1 MSEVEFGLK
10 LIESYRTWAQWLVTL
25 DFAAIGAVAFL
36 YRFNQE
42 GISSDAKWVLL
53 PFGISILAASMV
65 VGNLS
70 SVVDRYVESNIEES
84 NQQAPEVKER
94 ISISQ
99 IKSMDINV
107 VFRKILHLPTPL
119 WIISAIG
126 GISFTIGALGLAF
139 VTAFRSFSIGK
150 KGKSQLMR

>member
-1 MSEVEFGLK
+1 MVSTEFGLK

-36 YRFNQE
+36 YRFNQV

-70 SVVDRYVESNIEES
+70 SVVDRYIESNIEGGRQGAREEQS
-84 NQQAPEVKER
+84 AIPIN
-94 ISISQ
+94 Q
-99 IKSMDINV
+99 IKNMDVNPW
-107 VFRKILHLPTPL
+107 FREFLLLPTPL
-119 WIISAIG
+119 RVISAIG

-139 VTAFRSFSIGK
+139 VTAFRHF
-150 KGKSQLMR
+150 

>member
-1 MSEVEFGLK
+1 MAKVEFGLK

-36 YRFNQE
+36 YRFNQD
-42 GISSDAKWVLL
+42 GLSSDAKWVLL

-70 SVVDRYVESNIEES
+70 SVVDRYIASNIEERKQDAEEE
-84 NQQAPEVKER
+84 N
-94 ISISQ
+94 ISISIGQ
-99 IKSMDINV
+99 IKSMDLNLG
-107 VFRKILHLPTPL
+107 FRTILGLPTPL
-119 WIISAIG
+119 WVISAVG

-139 VTAFRSFSIGK
+139 VTACRT
-150 KGKSQLMR
+150 L